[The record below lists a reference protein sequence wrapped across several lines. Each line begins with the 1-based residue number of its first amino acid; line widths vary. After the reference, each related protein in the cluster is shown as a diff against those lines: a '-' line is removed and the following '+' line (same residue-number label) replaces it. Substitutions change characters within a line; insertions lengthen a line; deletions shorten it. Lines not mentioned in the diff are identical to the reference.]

1 MAIEILQRIFTS
13 CLKWPARRWHC
24 LNPSFPKSQSKSR
37 IIIKQSKKLPHN
49 HHVSLQRLSTN
60 NGLHGATPVP
70 AEVVLHRAGVIMDEI
85 RSMAATF
92 EDVSQVMSRIASR
105 PVSTAVLEISAA
117 DMKALIDTCQSTCNL
132 CCHFR
137 NHPPICQLTKRPISP
152 RQFSCKKYSLKYNP
166 HK

>member
-1 MAIEILQRIFTS
+1 MEKTQTNQTPSECKHYNNGACAVHNNT
-13 CLKWPARRWHC
+13 KC
-24 LNPSFPKSQSKSR
+24 LNTYFSVRYGYQKPACPDYLAKPRFP
-37 IIIKQSKKLPHN
+37 
-49 HHVSLQRLSTN
+49 
-60 NGLHGATPVP
+60 PVP
-70 AEVVLHRAGVIMDEI
+70 AAVVHHGAGVIMDEI

-92 EDVSQVMSRIASR
+92 EEISQVMSRIASR

-117 DMKALIDTCQSTCNL
+117 GMKALRDTCWPTCDL

-137 NHPPICQLTKRPISP
+137 NHPPRCQLTKRPISP